1 MLVSNYTAKFNQLMM
16 QVVLHPMEE
25 VSYYLDSLRKEIRK
39 AIEANPLNFGDI
51 KALKLAALHQDHI
64 ENPQQHKS
72 VVAEESAFTNDTT
85 KHGTDRGKGKRL
97 QLTKKKNS
105 TPSNENMLK
114 VQY

>member
-39 AIEANPLNFGDI
+39 AIEANPLNFSDI

-64 ENPQQHKS
+64 DNPQQHKS

-85 KHGTDRGKGKRL
+85 KHNIDKGKGKQCNQQRRRTL
-97 QLTKKKNS
+97 CHLMRTS
-105 TPSNENMLK
+105 
-114 VQY
+114 